1 MPFLIV
7 EVTSPPA
14 KKAPKNSKIAA
25 IIIACLIVIALLP
38 TEVPMEFATSLA
50 PMPKAIKNPIN
61 PASKSI
67 LKGSKNKVSIFK
79 ISKFNNN

>member
-1 MPFLIV
+1 
-7 EVTSPPA
+7 
-14 KKAPKNSKIAA
+14 
-25 IIIACLIVIALLP
+25 
-38 TEVPMEFATSLA
+38 MEFATSLA